1 MKKVLL
7 LCGMI
12 LLLTACTNAVVNKDK
27 STPGGSVSLEE
38 KEDLN
43 NKEENMLV
51 TIKTNK
57 GDIELELYEKEA
69 PVTVANFVKLIKED
83 FYNDIKFHRVI
94 GDFMIQTGD
103 PQTRGEA
110 GVDFVY
116 DPHNNPD
123 NLPIAGTG
131 GPGYKFE
138 DEFNNGY
145 VFDKAG
151 VLAMANSGPNTNGSQ
166 IFITHLATPHLNN
179 KHTIFGQV
187 VSGMN
192 VVNAIEQTDVIEGII
207 IK

>member
-1 MKKVLL
+1 MKKILL
-7 LCGMI
+7 LLAVA
-12 LLLTACTNAVVNKDK
+12 LLLTACTPLVENENLNNEKDK
-27 STPGGSVSLEE
+27 VMAE
-38 KEDLN
+38 KN
-43 NKEENMLV
+43 ILV
-51 TIKTNK
+51 TMKTNK

-69 PVTVANFVKLIKED
+69 PIAVANFLKLIKED

-116 DPHNNPD
+116 DPYNNPD
-123 NLPIAGTG
+123 KLPIAGTG
-131 GPGYKFE
+131 GPDYKFE

-145 VFDKAG
+145 VFDKPG

-166 IFITHLATPHLNN
+166 IFITHVATPWLNN

-187 VSGMN
+187 KNGQD
-192 VVNAIEQTDVIEGII
+192 VVNAIEQGDVINEII

>member
-1 MKKVLL
+1 MKKILL
-7 LCGMI
+7 LGGII
-12 LLLTACTNAVVNKDK
+12 LLLTACT
-27 STPGGSVSLEE
+27 SGMVSKE

-43 NKEENMLV
+43 NNEENKVMIEKNMLV

-69 PVTVANFVKLIKED
+69 PIAVANFLKLIKED

-103 PQTRGEA
+103 PQTRGKA
-110 GVDFVY
+110 GADFVY
-116 DPHNNPD
+116 DPYNNPD
-123 NLPIAGTG
+123 KLPIAGTG

-145 VFDKAG
+145 VFDKPG

-166 IFITHLATPHLNN
+166 IFITHVATPWLNN

-187 VSGMN
+187 KNGQD
-192 VVNAIEQTDVIEGII
+192 VVNAIEQGDVINEII